1 MKNNNVQTKEAQ
13 QEIINKPIGLLKKE
27 FIEKIVKDINDSELP
42 LLVVSYILRDILR
55 DVNNTMNQQDNAEL
69 SQYQAQ
75 LKSLE
80 EKQTN

>member
-1 MKNNNVQTKEAQ
+1 MKDN
-13 QEIINKPIGLLKKE
+13 QEIINKPMGLLKKE

-42 LLVVSYILRDILR
+42 LLVVSYILRDILH

-80 EKQTN
+80 EEQAN